1 MAVANHSPGLSFKK
15 LDLHLHTPASLCF
28 RNRAVTQSEVVD
40 AALAAG
46 LDGIAV
52 TDHNSGAWIDEVRQ
66 AAAGKPLT
74 VFAGVEITCQGGKS
88 GLHIIALFDPSAGK
102 AEIESL
108 LSALDFEPRDYG
120 RRDAVVMKSI
130 GEVLR
135 IVDQRGGLAVLAHA
149 NSSRGVLCDMDG
161 QQRIEVLKNPLVRAA
176 EGTDFQHADKL
187 AKRKRAVDLLDGS
200 DPAYQ
205 RKLAVYQASDN
216 PLPDGSGDHG
226 LEGIG
231 TRCAYFKLDRINL
244 EGLRQCF
251 HDPDVRIR
259 QDFEFKTF
267 GCPRIKEV
275 RLTSGFL
282 EGVVV
287 PFHDGLNSI
296 LGAKGAGKSLL
307 VEFMRFALDQPPENE
322 EIRADH
328 DSKLEQRL
336 REFGAVE
343 VDVCDESGKALKVK
357 RTLRSVEASPFEDVA
372 FSDIARLFP
381 VMFLSQNEIIRIAE
395 SPSDQL
401 AFIDRFFDFRSYQ
414 VTISQL
420 EHDLASLDKAY
431 ADCLRAYEENAVLTK
446 SVNSSQLELNQ
457 LNTALKNPV
466 FEEYQKLELKDRAFR
481 EQGAYVRQL
490 AEALQ
495 AEHDAI
501 EQRAAPTLPDAL
513 GSDPALQR
521 ARAAATTSKQVALAK
536 IEETLKDL
544 QSAQTSIAHEY
555 HAWRPDFDKGKLTY
569 EQTVQKEGGDYK
581 NLAAKRAKVMK
592 ELETLQARQVA
603 VKARVE
609 RMRAVTDARN
619 TKLQE
624 LRGVYDAYSGER
636 RAKCAKFEQESS
648 GKLKLT
654 LHEASDRDAFRSSL
668 QGLKRGSYLRDA
680 EVQAISKNID
690 PTTFIKSLV
699 VFAVKKD
706 PAVLQDVAVASGL
719 EIERMKTLA
728 EFLLGNMEY
737 EELLQLQYKAMPADR
752 PEILYRVASDR
763 FEPLARLSVGQ
774 KCTAMLI
781 MALSDGSMPV
791 VIDQPEDSLD
801 IRSVWEDMCKTLRS
815 GKEKRQF
822 IFTTHNA
829 SLAVASDSDKF
840 TVMEGDADR
849 GRVVFSGSMDHGPV
863 SDEVLKYLEG
873 GPETYRMKFRKY
885 DASARMLRE

>member
-1 MAVANHSPGLSFKK
+1 MAAPNHSPGLSFKK
-15 LDLHLHTPASLCF
+15 LDLHLHTPASRCF
-28 RNRAVTQSEVVD
+28 RDRSVTPAQIVD

-52 TDHNSGAWIDEVRQ
+52 TDHNSGAWIDDVRQ
-66 AAAGKPLT
+66 AAAGKPLA

-88 GLHIIALFDPSAGK
+88 GLHVIALLDTSAGK

-108 LSALDFEPRDYG
+108 LSALDFEPKDYG
-120 RRDAVVMKSI
+120 KQDAVVMKSI
-130 GEVLR
+130 GDVLR
-135 IVDQRGGLAVLAHA
+135 VIDQRGGLAVLAHA

-161 QQRIEVLKNPLVRAA
+161 QQRTEVIKNHLVRAA
-176 EGTDFQHADKL
+176 EGTDFQNADKQ
-187 AKRKRAVDLLDGS
+187 ARRKRVVDLLDGS
-200 DPAYQ
+200 DPTFL

-216 PLPDGSGDHG
+216 PLPDESGDHG

-244 EGLRQCF
+244 EGLRQCL

-259 QDFEFKTF
+259 QDFEFKTV
-267 GCPRIKEV
+267 GCPRITEV
-275 RLTSGFL
+275 RVTSGFL
-282 EGVVV
+282 EAVEA

-307 VEFMRFALDQPPENE
+307 VEFMRFALDQPPEND

-328 DSKLEQRL
+328 DSKLQERL
-336 REFGAVE
+336 REFGTVE
-343 VDVCDESGKALKVK
+343 VDVCDESGKMFKVK
-357 RTLRSVEASPFEDVA
+357 RTLRSADDSPFDDPA
-372 FSDIARLFP
+372 FNDIARLFP

-395 SPSDQL
+395 NTADQL
-401 AFIDRFFDFRSYQ
+401 AFIDRFFDFRAYQ
-414 VTISQL
+414 VTITQL
-420 EHDLASLDKAY
+420 EHDLASLDKQY
-431 ADCLRAYEENAVLTK
+431 ADCLHGLEENAVLAK

-466 FEEYQKLELKDRAFR
+466 FEDYQKLELKDRAFR
-481 EQGAYVRQL
+481 EQSTYVRQL
-490 AEALQ
+490 TDTMK
-495 AEHDAI
+495 AEHDVI
-501 EQRAAPTLPDAL
+501 ERGASPALPEPLAA
-513 GSDPALQR
+513 DPALQR
-521 ARAAATTSKQVALAK
+521 ARAAAIASKQAALAK
-536 IEETLKDL
+536 IEDALKDL
-544 QSAQTSIAHEY
+544 QAAHTAIAREYQT
-555 HAWRPDFDKGKLTY
+555 WRPDFDKGKQTY

-592 ELETLQARQVA
+592 ELEALQARQLA
-603 VKARVE
+603 VKARID

-619 TKLQE
+619 AKLQE
-624 LRGVYDAYSGER
+624 LKGVYDGYSGER
-636 RAKCAKFEQESS
+636 RAKCAKFEQESN

-680 EVQAISKNID
+680 EVQAISKNLD
-690 PTTFIKSLV
+690 PTTFIRALV

-706 PAVLQDVAVASGL
+706 PATLQDVAAAAGL
-719 EIERMKTLA
+719 EVERMKTLA
-728 EFLLGNMEY
+728 EFLLGNMDY
-737 EELLQLQYKAMPADR
+737 EQLLQLQYKAMPADR
-752 PEILYRVASDR
+752 PEILYRVAADR
-763 FEPLARLSVGQ
+763 FEPLGRLSVGQ

-801 IRSVWEDMCKTLRS
+801 IRSVWDDMCKTLRT

-840 TVMEGDADR
+840 IVMEGDADR
-849 GRVVFSGSMDHGPV
+849 GRIVFSGSMDHGPV

-873 GPETYRMKFRKY
+873 GPATYQMKYLKY
-885 DASARMLRE
+885 DASRRLTN